1 MANIGSL
8 KTKQNGELKFD
19 KSADSGAVT
28 NESPILVADEQND
41 VITNEQWKERL
52 FNINKKTV
60 KLEYLDETEPQADSA
75 NVIKSKDIS
84 TTNYKLEPENI
95 ELGEGIFVN
104 PLSSGGMVSD
114 KEEGAGVNS
123 VVFFSPGGKMK
134 VQPSNLGDVKEQEAE
149 LAMLHVIG
157 VDNTASEKSESESQG
172 RKEVDGLAIS
182 AYLREPIVFTLQN
195 GYKIELNQGEYVKQD
210 GGVGLMKFWDTKIS
224 YEKDVL
230 ANNITVEMDDT
241 GVIKPSDKT
250 QLGEVREVFSSTVIK
265 DEELKVEFDFAD
277 EKWLKYGYVM
287 EIGETKVYLKEPER
301 DGDKVSAPFAVVDF
315 YGFIIELEN
324 VNAKNHDYIIAGKGN
339 AVFEGYNVSMSDI
352 RLEEKKSKTL
362 QIGSTETQ
370 VEGLIKIVNNMANS
384 QGTTESAQGD
394 KKSKDKEEKLLTRD
408 GFAKIDASEFKLTK
422 GEKDGGKV
430 SGKGTLELLEIPYT
444 LNFKDGTQ
452 MSDKVTGKEKVE
464 DVVFNVDNSGKLN
477 AEFEEGAKALL
488 QLGGK
493 DSSSDAIFLITLE
506 KLSID
511 DGYLKA
517 GSVRLDRGVSITQK
531 KLFEC
536 KMSGT
541 VANESTK
548 ADIGSEGI
556 NADMEKT
563 TFGTYKVEEL
573 LGFLSGEVDYPKGSL
588 SVSAEKKAETEK
600 PEEGYF
606 GINKDKA
613 AISAYILTGIPG
625 LQIKFKFV
633 PSASIGGKI
642 GVTAQRGEPFDAP
655 WEGEKSG
662 LELSG
667 SIEAEGEA
675 ALGAEAGVELGVPVL
690 ANVDMM
696 LGGKLSAT
704 LGGKLEG
711 NTKLKYNK
719 EEEKLK
725 QSDNFGFKGSV
736 AGEIKGNVYLNSNL
750 NFLFWNM
757 KLYET
762 ELLKKELGKVEFKV
776 AGSKDYK
783 KKGLTEGW
791 NLESEDLTV
800 ELFSKEIIKK
810 HKDGKTL
817 QEKTVSNEELKEL
830 VANSSKETEEAWAV
844 LCELKRKR
852 SGTLIIL
859 EEEDKQ
865 ALDDQITTATNEV
878 TNKIKNYLS
887 LLEASQKALETE
899 TTENQNKLA
908 SLIIQLDTAENKMG
922 VSKEVFENARLGG
935 YDKTRYKKKENPNGS
950 KEEKNNIESDKMAAI
965 DLMIAHMLGEVSKE
979 KLDEIARRY
988 DEKNKGHFIFSK
1000 TKFKDKTEEAKTDIY
1015 RAATVFVNTGYGIY
1029 DDQSSYYTIMKK
1041 EVLFDE
1047 KKRRGSGEY
1056 NANKLVRIARTKWDF
1071 PAPFREIVVD
1081 NPNMTMEELLKCA
1094 LDNKKPDGSELNATA
1109 KQKWQLLHDAFGI
1122 AEKISLDDRI
1132 FDDRRTNAAKI
1143 IKDALAKSVGD
1154 KFADMFS
1161 TSLDDVIKGVS
1172 VIDIFKK
1179 IDDIKDKIVQTK
1191 EDIVST
1197 QKVLKNMKLSIDEV
1211 TAKQAEYHEKLAI
1224 LQRSSNLALVKDN
1237 FSADAAE
1244 KVIDIYSNEY
1254 VDKMKGNKEVLES
1267 KNSKENLKW
1276 MKNNKDKIKEQI
1288 KLAKDVRI

>member
-1 MANIGSL
+1 MANMGLL
-8 KTKQNGELKFD
+8 KTNKNSELEFD
-19 KSADSGAVT
+19 KGVDSGVIT
-28 NESPILVADEQND
+28 NESPTIVADEQND
-41 VITNEQWKERL
+41 AMTNEQWKERL

-104 PLSSGGMVSD
+104 PLSSGGIVSD

-210 GGVGLMKFWDTKIS
+210 GGVGVMKFWDTKIS
-224 YEKDVL
+224 YDNSVL
-230 ANNITVEMDDT
+230 DNNIAVEMDDM
-241 GVIKPSDKT
+241 GELKPSDKS

-265 DEELKVEFDFAD
+265 DEELKVEFDFAA
-277 EKWLKYGYVM
+277 EKWLKYGYVI

-301 DGDKVSAPFAVVDF
+301 DGAKVLAPSAIVDF
-315 YGFIIELEN
+315 YGFIIELED
-324 VNAKNHDYIIAGKGN
+324 VNAVNHEYISAGKGN

-394 KKSKDKEEKLLTRD
+394 KKLKAKEELLTRD
-408 GFAKIDASEFKLTK
+408 GFAKIDASEFKLSK

-430 SGKGTLELLEIPYT
+430 SGKGTLELLDIPYT

-452 MSDKVTGKEKVE
+452 MSDIVTGKEKVE

-493 DSSSDAIFLITLE
+493 DSTSDIIFLITLE

-625 LQIKFKFV
+625 LQIKFKIV
-633 PSASIGGKI
+633 PSASIGGKV
-642 GVTAQRGEPFDAP
+642 GVTAQRGKPFDAP
-655 WEGEKSG
+655 WDDNKSS
-662 LELSG
+662 LDLSG
-667 SIEAEGEA
+667 SIQAEGEA
-675 ALGAEAGVELGVPVL
+675 TLGAEAGVELGVPVL
-690 ANVDMM
+690 ANVDLMM
-696 LGGKLSAT
+696 GGKLSAT
-704 LGGKLEG
+704 LGGNLEV
-711 NTKLKYNK
+711 NTKLQYNK

-725 QSDNFGFKGSV
+725 QSDNLGFKGSV

-830 VANSSKETEEAWAV
+830 VANSSKETKEAWAV

-852 SGTLIIL
+852 RGTLIIL

-922 VSKEVFENARLGG
+922 VSKEVFEKARWGG
-935 YDKTRYKKKENPNGS
+935 YDKTKYKKKENPNGS
-950 KEEKNNIESDKMAAI
+950 KEEKENRENDKMAAI

-979 KLDEIARRY
+979 NLDEIARRY
-988 DEKNKGHFIFSK
+988 DERNKGHFIFSK
-1000 TKFKDKTEEAKTDIY
+1000 TKFKDKDEEEKTDIY
-1015 RAATVFVNTGYGIY
+1015 RAYTVFASTGYGIY

-1041 EVLFDE
+1041 KVLFDE
-1047 KKRRGSGEY
+1047 KVRRGSGEW
-1056 NANKLVRIARTKWDF
+1056 NANKPVRLTRTKWNF
-1071 PAPFREIVVD
+1071 PAPFREIVVN
-1081 NPNMTMEELLKCA
+1081 NPNLTMEKLLKCA

-1109 KQKWQLLHDAFGI
+1109 KQKWQLLHDAFGF
-1122 AEKISLDDRI
+1122 AEKITLDDRI

-1179 IDDIKDKIVQTK
+1179 IDDTKAEIVQTK
-1191 EDIVST
+1191 ENIINT
-1197 QKVLKNMKLSIDEV
+1197 QKALANMKLSIDEV
-1211 TAKQAEYHEKLAI
+1211 TAKQIEYHEKLED
-1224 LQRSSNLALVKDN
+1224 LKRSSNLALVKDN

-1254 VDKMKGNKEVLES
+1254 IDKMKGNKEVLES

-1276 MKNNKDKIKEQI
+1276 MRNNKDKIKEQI
-1288 KLAKDVRI
+1288 KLAKDARI